1 MHELTSRYAQALFS
15 LKRDSNQV
23 EETQKEVKELM
34 KIIKDNPDFL
44 TLLNA
49 PYIDK
54 EERITVVDKVF
65 ASIDEDIKNL
75 IKVVVENNRS
85 LYLLEIFEDFNSL
98 ANEYRGVK
106 EGLVY
111 SAMPIS
117 DKEIEKITKTISEIE
132 KCPIELKNIIDPSLI
147 GGVKVVI
154 NDHIYDGTLK
164 HHIENMKLTLLKK
177 EGEYDEN

>member
-1 MHELTSRYAQALFS
+1 MHGLTSRYAQALFS

-54 EERITVVDKVF
+54 EERIAVVDKVF

-117 DKEIEKITKTISEIE
+117 EKEIDKITKKISE
-132 KCPIELKNIIDPSLI
+132 
-147 GGVKVVI
+147 
-154 NDHIYDGTLK
+154 
-164 HHIENMKLTLLKK
+164 
-177 EGEYDEN
+177 